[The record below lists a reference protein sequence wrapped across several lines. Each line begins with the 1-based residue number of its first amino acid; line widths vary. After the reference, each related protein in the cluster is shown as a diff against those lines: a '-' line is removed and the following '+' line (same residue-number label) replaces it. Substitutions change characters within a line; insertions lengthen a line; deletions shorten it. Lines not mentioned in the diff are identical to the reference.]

1 MFLQKFVRND
11 AIKTDPPEI
20 YNLRTVVVS
29 LIVSLPQAVQC
40 TIVMSANDHLR
51 HVVVRFF
58 LV

>member
-29 LIVSLPQAVQC
+29 LVVSIPKAVRS
-40 TIVMSANDHLR
+40 VW
-51 HVVVRFF
+51 
-58 LV
+58 